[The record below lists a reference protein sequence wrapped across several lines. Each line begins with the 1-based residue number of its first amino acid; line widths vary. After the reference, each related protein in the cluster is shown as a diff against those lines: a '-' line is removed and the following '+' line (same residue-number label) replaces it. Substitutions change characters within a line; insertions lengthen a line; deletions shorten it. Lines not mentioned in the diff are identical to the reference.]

1 MAEKIFDA
9 QSNYGWGLS
18 LNMTGKAPAIA
29 KRIWN
34 TKADALEY
42 VNDFND
48 SAIEGLRLSVV
59 ADPIAKNNGVYFVEK
74 IGTFK
79 VVDGVQVANNDGVLT
94 KVGGTETETADTY
107 SAAVTLSSTLVAGQ
121 LIKVTNKEVVG
132 EITYDSGFYLV
143 NTPGNIIKLAT
154 TTASGDFAADIAA
167 LQGAVEDIKRDYAKT
182 ADLADYATVAGWK
195 VKDVASDD
203 KVLSLTGGVLSSS
216 IRFSEGKHT
225 FEGKTEAEDAL
236 ILYGSGDNVLGAIPT
251 SKFVADGMLQNVELE
266 GNNLVFTFNVD
277 VDPDGEGGEA
287 PTKTIKVDLSDYIDA
302 YTGDGTTVK
311 VENNVISLVNPFTTA
326 HAETLASALQPAALN
341 DYAKTA
347 DVVDKN
353 TVFNPWK
360 ESVDT
365 KLGELEVAIGN
376 AGKVDDVQFDNASIV
391 DKDTKIANLNNIFA
405 ASLDDTETKAVSV
418 KLAKESF
425 LKIDDVIALKADE
438 IDAIINPTQAE
449 PTE

>member
-1 MAEKIFDA
+1 MAEKIFEA

-42 VNDFND
+42 VNNFND
-48 SAIEGLRLSVV
+48 SAIEGLQLSVV

-79 VVDGVQVANNDGVLT
+79 VVDGAQVASNDGVLT

-167 LQGAVEDIKRDYAKT
+167 LQEAVTEIKRDYAKT
-182 ADLADYATVAGWK
+182 SDLADYATVAGWK
-195 VKDVASDD
+195 VKDVDAND

-216 IRFSEGKHT
+216 LSYTREAVDGVDSLVLKGKNN
-225 FEGKTEAEDAL
+225 A
-236 ILYGSGDNVLGAIPT
+236 VLGSVP
-251 SKFVADGMLQNVELE
+251 VADFIVDGMLQNVELD
-266 GNNLVFTFNVD
+266 GDNLVFTFNTD
-277 VDPDGEGGEA
+277 AGDH
-287 PTKTIKVDLSDYIDA
+287 TIVPVDLSKYITV
-302 YTGDGTTVK
+302 YTGKEGEVK
-311 VENNVISLVNPFTTA
+311 VEGNVISLINPFTTA
-326 HAETLASALQPAALN
+326 HAETLASALQPAALEPF
-341 DYAKTA
+341 AKSA
-347 DVVDKN
+347 EVVAN
-353 TVFNPWK
+353 SVFNPWK
-360 ESVDT
+360 ESVDA
-365 KLGELEVAIGN
+365 KLGELEVAIGD
-376 AGKVDDVQFDNASIV
+376 AGKVDDVQHNGTSIV
-391 DKDTKIANLNNIFA
+391 DKDTKIAELNKIFA
-405 ASLDDTETKAVSV
+405 SSIDDSEGDKALSVS
-418 KLAKESF
+418 LAKDSF
-425 LKIDDVIALKADE
+425 LKIDDVVALKADE
-438 IDAIINPTQAE
+438 IDAIINPTQTE
-449 PTE
+449 PNE